1 MHISCKN
8 MVVLLLSLFLLLPIS
23 SANSRLAW
31 GATNATVQVQPAE
44 IHPGDTMKLA
54 VGIGQDGAESVKAD
68 IYIEIVLPDG
78 TPFYLVPTSS
88 MFSLTAQPLVKNWPV
103 SALPLTEIL
112 ALPLP
117 ASLPHGRYFWWFIL
131 DTPGNNLA
139 DNRRIISQDSSSF
152 LFTLPTANLSNLITL
167 RGGQPAVSSAGT
179 VNIQLGIQAPATP
192 ATADLYILLEQL
204 DGTTWFMDSDGVFK
218 QSNTPKPLI
227 RNWQVTAVP
236 ETALNSL
243 PVPAALKNKPFTFKI
258 VLTKAGSNPMNTGSI
273 ISTSSS
279 RFNFTPVT
287 PGDQIT
293 YCPPESSVE
302 SCFVAAWPPE
312 YSYANGTPIKIRDGY
327 NPCGYDLAARDEFC
341 ANLENQCNAYHF
353 PSQLLCQDPAYR
365 QSDCGKFL
373 SVWCD
378 ADGALEAL
386 CSGQAIGQNFCYNFY
401 NPDQPDGWQDHG
413 KSGPQICDQTPLAMV
428 QQACYE
434 KWCSET
440 PSIYQCVKFPYRI
453 YAYCATGTPDP
464 TGIYW
469 PSRNASAKQWEDF
482 LVGHETEL
490 TNLPGEWKDPTTSAG
505 IDNAAYI
512 SIDPYFARQFDQACQ
527 PVIAERMDLCDAFRQ
542 NAKAILPVG
551 YRVNYFNLY
560 QSPLLAYDPRL
571 QVPVFYPPQYY
582 KLCSFGPE
590 IRVPL
595 TPDMLPTYTQS
606 VFDELDW
613 ITYLTRQ
620 GQVLSEVRQQGAA
633 KNYQAD
639 VLLEVQKQYNDCKK
653 QLNPLLQN
661 FNNFMNQVDQAATI
675 TRQGSKA
682 PRASSASNRI
692 TAMFTGPADVLQDM
706 WSDATFSITPTQTAN
721 TINARMGMGKTGDIS
736 YNLCQLD
743 NAQPFQPGDTTLH
756 SCVDYTYNK
765 YFSYSRLRDEIIAA
779 RTPFEVVQF
788 AYEPHKYALGWAAAH
803 DIGVVRK
810 NGQEIYRMHIDGIRP
825 IDLNRN
831 IGPRTANATADYQD
845 YSSSAADKHQQQL
858 PLESLAHAIAAQTH
872 EEDNGS
878 RYFIPDE
885 VIGFDDG
892 ISSITPSDTIT
903 ADDGLIYFHPLA
915 GPGIKRSKNL
925 FIELLSAIKA
935 YNQTHPGQNTFMRM
949 TTLEDNFPDINNNN
963 TLLQTMVDENWNF
976 YLERVRDLACS
987 QPDFTDSGFDD
998 YRDARL
1004 QLLQLLIARA
1014 RMEKTVASLGIAFSQ
1029 DSDEENQRVAE
1040 NSATYAGALN
1050 FLVKATTLTAKE
1062 KEMISGELAKPVPGV
1077 YHGLS
1082 IPEPQIKGL
1091 WNNALHLT
1099 PTSLVTQLESTSP
1112 EAAVRKIMA
1121 AIDAE
1126 IEKILTPLTSEHPE
1140 CFSDRIGTCDWLP
1153 EQFVERV
1160 TDLIPDATL
1169 NHDYDTCTTEIN
1181 GAKAYFNQLSSYTFQ
1196 LDSKIT
1202 ATGNITAADVCNVLH
1217 NNPAENDSTNTSSL
1231 SDSALCTQ
1239 LSTIPADYT
1248 SDTIALEDFF
1258 QRAKFW
1264 QATANSVGYYLLFK
1278 NNGII
1283 DMAASR
1289 QVKDGFSSN
1298 LLFLGISYSD
1308 YTSKGGDWLGI
1319 EGGYG
1324 LGAGI
1329 AGVDKLL
1336 GTVLQAPN
1344 DSQTIKN
1351 ALNDDLKASLFG
1363 HVYSQLNFLKQH
1375 CDLFHFTLF
1384 VANHDGFDRNTA
1396 TSFQPGINQQ
1406 VLQHG
1411 AGEVNGKST
1420 FVSMEVLGKSLYP
1433 SQRAG
1438 GSCEIYPIAAQSFE
1452 QTLFDQTFMLG
1463 PIPVKISASAGMR
1476 TGMSVNSGGECAA
1489 NWPDEDNNELLNVSL
1504 VPEATVYGRLIAGV
1518 GFNAGVLSA
1527 IVGLEGSL
1535 DLLKNQLPLRLV
1547 IVTSLE
1553 DQEVA
1558 GNTATLPI
1566 INFTNDLRH
1575 IVSFGSGYVAVA
1587 GEAELDL
1594 GLFKTSASFRS
1605 ILYDFR
1611 NNPLWKRE
1619 HKIYSLNG
1627 QYKTGQILQGMNYFQ

>member
-8 MVVLLLSLFLLLPIS
+8 MVVLLSLFLLLPIS
-23 SANSRLAW
+23 SANSRPAW
-31 GATNATVQVQPAE
+31 GATNATIQVQPAE
-44 IHPGDTMKLA
+44 IHPGDTMRLA
-54 VGIGQDGAESVKAD
+54 VGIEQDSTESVKAD
-68 IYIEIVLPDG
+68 IYIKIVLPDG
-78 TPFYLVPTSS
+78 TSFYLVPTSS
-88 MFSLTAQPLVKNWPV
+88 MFSLAAQPLVKNWPV
-103 SALPLTEIL
+103 SPFPLTEIL

-117 ASLPHGRYFWWFIL
+117 ASLPHGRYFWWLIL
-131 DTPGNNLA
+131 DTPGNNLT

-152 LFTLPTANLSNLITL
+152 LFTLSTANLSNLITL
-167 RGGQPAVSSAGT
+167 RGEHPVVSSAGT

-192 ATADLYILLEQL
+192 TTADLYVLLEQL
-204 DGTTWFMDSDGVFK
+204 DGTTWFMDSDGMFK

-227 RNWQVTAVP
+227 RNWQITAVP
-236 ETALNSL
+236 KTALNSL

-258 VLTKAGSNPMNTGSI
+258 VLTKAGSNPMNTSSI

-279 RFNFTPVT
+279 RFNVTPVAS
-287 PGDQIT
+287 GDQIT

-302 SCFVAAWPPE
+302 SCFVEAWPSE
-312 YSYANGTPIKIRDGY
+312 YSYVNGTPIKIRDGY
-327 NPCGYDLAARDEFC
+327 NPCNYDLAARDEFC
-341 ANLENQCNAYHF
+341 TNLENECNAHHF
-353 PSQLLCQDPAYR
+353 PSQSLCQDPAYR
-365 QSDCGKFL
+365 QSACGKLL

-378 ADGALEAL
+378 AADGLDAL
-386 CSGQAIGQNFCYNFY
+386 CSGQGKDFCYNFY

-413 KSGPQICDQTPLAMV
+413 MSGPQICDQTPPATI

-434 KWCSET
+434 KWCAET

-469 PSRNASAKQWEDF
+469 PSRNESAKQWEDF
-482 LVGHETEL
+482 LWHHETEL
-490 TNLPGEWKDPTTSAG
+490 TTLPGEWKDPTTSAG
-505 IDNAAYI
+505 TDNAAYI
-512 SIDPYFARQFDQACQ
+512 SIDPYFAQRFDQACQ

-551 YRVNYFNLY
+551 YRVNYFNIY

-590 IRVPL
+590 IKIPP

-620 GQVLSEVRQQGAA
+620 GQVLSEVSQQGAA
-633 KNYQAD
+633 QHYQAD
-639 VLLEVQKQYNDCKK
+639 VLSEVQEQYNAYKN
-653 QLNPLLQN
+653 QLKPLLQN
-661 FNNFMNQVDQAATI
+661 FNNFMNQVDQAATM

-682 PRASSASNRI
+682 PQPSSESNRI
-692 TAMFTGPADVLQDM
+692 TAMFTGPAAVLQDM
-706 WSDATFSITPTQTAN
+706 WNDATFSISPTQTAN
-721 TINARMGMGKTGDIS
+721 IINARMEMGKPGGIAYDFCRL
-736 YNLCQLD
+736 ND
-743 NAQPFQPGDTTLH
+743 AQPFQPGDTTLH

-803 DIGVVRK
+803 NIGVVRK
-810 NGQEIYRMHIDGIRP
+810 NGREIYRMHIDGLRP
-825 IDLNRN
+825 IDINYD
-831 IGPRTANATADYQD
+831 IGLRTNTAADYQD
-845 YSSSAADKHQQQL
+845 YSSSAADKHQPQL
-858 PLESLAHAIAAQTH
+858 PLESLANAIAAQAH
-872 EEDNGS
+872 GEDNSS
-878 RYFIPDE
+878 RYFIPDGG
-885 VIGFDDG
+885 IGFDDG

-915 GPGIKRSKNL
+915 GSGIKRSKNL
-925 FIELLSAIKA
+925 FVELFSAIKA
-935 YNQTHPGQNTFMRM
+935 YNQAHPDQNTFMRM
-949 TTLEDNFPDINNNN
+949 TILEDNFPGINSNNA
-963 TLLQTMVDENWNF
+963 LLQTMVNENWNF
-976 YLERVRDLACS
+976 YLERVQDLACS
-987 QPDFTDSGFDD
+987 QPNFTDSGFDD

-1014 RMEKTVASLGIAFSQ
+1014 RMEKTVASLGITFNH
-1029 DSDEENQRVAE
+1029 DSDEENRRVAE

-1082 IPEPQIKGL
+1082 IPGQIRGL
-1091 WNNALHLT
+1091 WNNSFHLT
-1099 PTSLVTQLESTSP
+1099 PTSLVTQLENTSP
-1112 EAAVRKIMA
+1112 EAAVRKIIT

-1126 IEKILTPLTSEHPE
+1126 IEKILTSLTNEHPE
-1140 CFSDRIGTCDWLP
+1140 CFSSRIGTCDWLP
-1153 EQFVERV
+1153 EQFVEQV
-1160 TDLIPDATL
+1160 TGLIPDAIL
-1169 NHDYDTCTTEIN
+1169 NHDYDACTTEIN
-1181 GAKAYFNQLSSYTFQ
+1181 GAQTYFSYLSSYTFE
-1196 LDSKIT
+1196 LDDKIT
-1202 ATGNITAADVCNVLH
+1202 NAPGNITEAKVCNVLH
-1217 NNPAENDSTNTSSL
+1217 QNIAENDSTNTTNL
-1231 SDSALCTQ
+1231 SDSALCTR

-1248 SDTIALEDFF
+1248 TDTLALEDFF

-1283 DMAASR
+1283 DMAAAR
-1289 QVKDGFSSN
+1289 QVKDGLSTN
-1298 LLFLGISYSD
+1298 LLFLGVSYSD

-1336 GTVLQAPN
+1336 RTVLQAPSN
-1344 DSQTIKN
+1344 SQAIKN
-1351 ALNDDLKASLFG
+1351 VLNNDLKASLFG

-1384 VANHDGFDRNTA
+1384 VANHDGFNRNTA

-1411 AGEVNGKST
+1411 ADKVNGKST
-1420 FVSMEVLGKSLYP
+1420 FVSMEVLGHSLYQ

-1438 GSCEIYPIAAQSFE
+1438 GSCEIYPVATQSFE
-1452 QTLFDQTFMLG
+1452 VTLFDKTFMLG
-1463 PIPVKISASAGMR
+1463 PIPVRISSSAGLR
-1476 TGMSVNSGGECAA
+1476 TGMSVVNGGECAV
-1489 NWPDEDNNELLNVSL
+1489 NWPDEENGNNELLNVSL

-1553 DQEVA
+1553 SQKIA
-1558 GNTATLPI
+1558 GETADLPI

-1594 GLFKTSASFRS
+1594 GLFTTSASFRS

>member
-1 MHISCKN
+1 
-8 MVVLLLSLFLLLPIS
+8 
-23 SANSRLAW
+23 
-31 GATNATVQVQPAE
+31 
-44 IHPGDTMKLA
+44 
-54 VGIGQDGAESVKAD
+54 
-68 IYIEIVLPDG
+68 
-78 TPFYLVPTSS
+78 
-88 MFSLTAQPLVKNWPV
+88 
-103 SALPLTEIL
+103 
-112 ALPLP
+112 
-117 ASLPHGRYFWWFIL
+117 
-131 DTPGNNLA
+131 
-139 DNRRIISQDSSSF
+139 
-152 LFTLPTANLSNLITL
+152 
-167 RGGQPAVSSAGT
+167 
-179 VNIQLGIQAPATP
+179 
-192 ATADLYILLEQL
+192 
-204 DGTTWFMDSDGVFK
+204 
-218 QSNTPKPLI
+218 
-227 RNWQVTAVP
+227 
-236 ETALNSL
+236 
-243 PVPAALKNKPFTFKI
+243 
-258 VLTKAGSNPMNTGSI
+258 
-273 ISTSSS
+273 
-279 RFNFTPVT
+279 
-287 PGDQIT
+287 
-293 YCPPESSVE
+293 
-302 SCFVAAWPPE
+302 
-312 YSYANGTPIKIRDGY
+312 
-327 NPCGYDLAARDEFC
+327 
-341 ANLENQCNAYHF
+341 
-353 PSQLLCQDPAYR
+353 
-365 QSDCGKFL
+365 
-373 SVWCD
+373 
-378 ADGALEAL
+378 
-386 CSGQAIGQNFCYNFY
+386 
-401 NPDQPDGWQDHG
+401 
-413 KSGPQICDQTPLAMV
+413 
-428 QQACYE
+428 
-434 KWCSET
+434 
-440 PSIYQCVKFPYRI
+440 
-453 YAYCATGTPDP
+453 
-464 TGIYW
+464 
-469 PSRNASAKQWEDF
+469 
-482 LVGHETEL
+482 
-490 TNLPGEWKDPTTSAG
+490 
-505 IDNAAYI
+505 
-512 SIDPYFARQFDQACQ
+512 
-527 PVIAERMDLCDAFRQ
+527 
-542 NAKAILPVG
+542 
-551 YRVNYFNLY
+551 
-560 QSPLLAYDPRL
+560 
-571 QVPVFYPPQYY
+571 
-582 KLCSFGPE
+582 
-590 IRVPL
+590 
-595 TPDMLPTYTQS
+595 
-606 VFDELDW
+606 
-613 ITYLTRQ
+613 
-620 GQVLSEVRQQGAA
+620 
-633 KNYQAD
+633 
-639 VLLEVQKQYNDCKK
+639 
-653 QLNPLLQN
+653 
-661 FNNFMNQVDQAATI
+661 
-675 TRQGSKA
+675 
-682 PRASSASNRI
+682 
-692 TAMFTGPADVLQDM
+692 
-706 WSDATFSITPTQTAN
+706 
-721 TINARMGMGKTGDIS
+721 
-736 YNLCQLD
+736 
-743 NAQPFQPGDTTLH
+743 
-756 SCVDYTYNK
+756 
-765 YFSYSRLRDEIIAA
+765 
-779 RTPFEVVQF
+779 
-788 AYEPHKYALGWAAAH
+788 
-803 DIGVVRK
+803 
-810 NGQEIYRMHIDGIRP
+810 
-825 IDLNRN
+825 
-831 IGPRTANATADYQD
+831 
-845 YSSSAADKHQQQL
+845 
-858 PLESLAHAIAAQTH
+858 
-872 EEDNGS
+872 
-878 RYFIPDE
+878 
-885 VIGFDDG
+885 
-892 ISSITPSDTIT
+892 
-903 ADDGLIYFHPLA
+903 
-915 GPGIKRSKNL
+915 
-925 FIELLSAIKA
+925 
-935 YNQTHPGQNTFMRM
+935 MRM

-1029 DSDEENQRVAE
+1029 DSDEENRRVAE

-1077 YHGLS
+1077 YRGLS
-1082 IPEPQIKGL
+1082 IPGPQIKGL

-1420 FVSMEVLGKSLYP
+1420 FVSMEVLGKSLYQI
-1433 SQRAG
+1433 QRAG